1 MADFFGLIGVFVPL
15 FVVLW
20 LANMSERQRQVRDE
34 SRLFAVIAYLA
45 LVSIYLTLMS
55 VGLLLQ
61 SFSFVISRQPQLLE
75 TLGNGLVDASML
87 ERISSTSVMGIG
99 VWAPALLGILL
110 LTPPLRRLCA
120 RFLPIDADS
129 SVHAVAM
136 SLTMLIVVNML
147 VTLSIGL
154 ETLAEALAQQDDLGG
169 SVTVAMLWTQQI
181 LMLLLAMVGVGW
193 LSRRSLSEAMQR
205 LGITGVSG
213 RQVLIGMAAA
223 MFMLPISVMLQQIAI
238 FLGFGAAPDVEVLT
252 DQLLGSLFQSP
263 LGIITL
269 GLAAAVGEEPL
280 FRGAM
285 QPRFGVLLT
294 ALLFAVVHSN
304 YGLSVS
310 TVLVFVL
317 GLVLAWLRIRHNTT
331 TAMIAHAT
339 YNMTIWIDGVFEC
352 EDVGYVGLLR
362 AACCVRFRGQSGFR
376 F

>member
-1 MADFFGLIGVFVPL
+1 MANFFGLIGVFVPL

-20 LANMSERQRQVRDE
+20 LANMSERQRQTRDD
-34 SRLFAVIAYLA
+34 SGLFAFFAYLT

-55 VGLLLQ
+55 FGLLVQ
-61 SFSFVISRQPQLLE
+61 AFSLVVSRQPELLE
-75 TLGNGLVDASML
+75 TLGSGLVETAVL

-99 VWAPALLGILL
+99 IWAPALLGILL
-110 LTPPLRRLCA
+110 LTPPVRRLCA
-120 RFLPIDADS
+120 RFLPINADS
-129 SVHAVAM
+129 PVHAVAM

-154 ETLAEALAQQDDLGG
+154 DNLAEALAEQDDLGG
-169 SVTVAMLWTQQI
+169 RVTVAMLWTQQL

-193 LSRRSLSEAMQR
+193 LSRRSFSETTQR

-223 MFMLPISVMLQQIAI
+223 MFMLPISVILQQIAI

-252 DQLLGSLFQSP
+252 EQLLGSLFQSP
-263 LGIITL
+263 LGILTL

-280 FRGAM
+280 FRGAL
-285 QPRFGVLLT
+285 QPRFGVVLT

-310 TVLVFVL
+310 TLLVFVL

-331 TAMIAHAT
+331 TAMVAHAT
-339 YNMTIWIDGVFEC
+339 YNMTI
-352 EDVGYVGLLR
+352 GLMAYLS
-362 AACCVRFRGQSGFR
+362 VRMLDM
-376 F
+376 